1 MERINSSRILPV
13 ISPTSQNFHVE
24 QSGIKGYPPR
34 MSTILQVNS
43 LSKAYG
49 SQAIL
54 KNADFNV
61 TDRQKI
67 GVIGRNGAGKSTLFK
82 IIVGDEDLDDG
93 KVTICEGTT
102 IGYLTQHS
110 EYEEDETV
118 IDFLMRSSGKQ
129 DWECGKVAGGFQ
141 VKGDML
147 YVTVTSLPGGYQMR
161 VKLIA
166 MLLKEPNLL
175 LLDEPTNYLDLSTQ
189 ILFEKFLENYRGS
202 FLLISHDREFIKRT
216 CTETL
221 EIEQGKTTMFPRPI
235 EEYLSYKQEQIDQV
249 QKQNVG
255 IEREKKH
262 LQKFVD
268 RFGAKAS
275 KASQAKSKMKQIA
288 RLKTIE
294 VLHPLSTT
302 RISIPKVE
310 EKKGLALELDTLE
323 IGYSDKSVAQ
333 QITLD
338 IERGQRIA
346 VLGDNGQGKTTFL
359 KTLAGELKEL
369 SGNFKW
375 GHNIKIAYYAQ
386 HIPATLSFDGTVK
399 DYLTRVTPPDVSA
412 QEIYK
417 MAGNFLFKDEALKK
431 KISVLSG
438 GEKAR
443 LCLAQI
449 LLEKNHVILLDE
461 PTNHLD
467 FETVESLALALQ
479 DSNVTIIFVSH
490 NRTFV
495 EIVASGIIEVK
506 NQRVRRYN
514 HNYEEYVYHLQ
525 KEIEEDLG
533 LSVAPKINVD
543 KAAKKELRAKIKK
556 ANNRLKV
563 LEREIAKLTEEK
575 NTLLHWFE
583 EHYNEFSTEK
593 KKRLAEVEKTIKN
606 MEEEWMELELE
617 LDVLQ

>member
-1 MERINSSRILPV
+1 MA
-13 ISPTSQNFHVE
+13 
-24 QSGIKGYPPR
+24 
-34 MSTILQVNS
+34 TILQVSS
-43 LSKAYG
+43 LSKSYG
-49 SQAIL
+49 SQVIL
-54 KNADFNV
+54 DNAEFNI
-61 TDRQKI
+61 TDRQKV

-82 IIVGDEDLDDG
+82 IIVGDENLDDG
-93 KVTICEGTT
+93 NVTICEGTR
-102 IGYLTQHS
+102 IGYLTQHA

-129 DWECGKVAGGFQ
+129 DWECGKIAGGFQ
-141 VKGDML
+141 IKGDML
-147 YVTVTSLPGGYQMR
+147 YVPVTSLAGGYQMR

-189 ILFEKFLENYRGS
+189 ILFEKFLESYRGS

-221 EIEQGKTTMFPRPI
+221 EIEHGKTTMFPRPI
-235 EEYLSYKQEQIDQV
+235 EEYLEYKEEQLSLV
-249 QKQNVG
+249 EKKNVN

-294 VLHPLSTT
+294 VLNPLNTT
-302 RISIPKVE
+302 RINIPKIDD
-310 EKKGLALELDTLE
+310 KRGMALELEDLE
-323 IGYSDKSVAQ
+323 IGYPEKSIAKDV
-333 QITLD
+333 TLD

-346 VLGDNGQGKTTFL
+346 VLGDNGQGKTTLL
-359 KTLAGELKEL
+359 KTLAGELEKRAG
-369 SGNFKW
+369 SYKW

-386 HIPATLSFDGTVK
+386 HIPASLNFDETVK
-399 DYLTRVTPPDVSA
+399 NYLRRVSPGDVSD
-412 QEIYK
+412 QEIFK

-431 KISVLSG
+431 KIPVLSG

-449 LLEKNHVILLDE
+449 LLEKNQVILLDE

-479 DSNVTIIFVSH
+479 ESNVTVIFVSH

-506 NQRVRRYN
+506 NGKIRRYA
-514 HNYEEYVYHLQ
+514 HNYEEYVYHIQ
-525 KEIEEDLG
+525 REIEEDLG
-533 LSVAPKINVD
+533 LHVAPKIKLEKGEK
-543 KAAKKELRAKIKK
+543 KALRQKIKK
-556 ANNRLKV
+556 ANNRLKI
-563 LEREIAKLTEEK
+563 LQREIDKLAEEK
-575 NTLLHWFE
+575 KLLVAWFE
-583 EHYNEFSTEK
+583 ENYKEFSEDK
-593 KKRLAEVEKTIKN
+593 NKRLKEIEKQIAKK
-606 MEEEWMELELE
+606 EEEWMELELE